1 MNSNLKS
8 EKAGLESSR
17 GLSRKEQ
24 ILEVCVFLFL
34 IVPSLA
40 FSFFAINQGS
50 VGFVLTAVATIL
62 RDLALV
68 ALILFFIWRNGEHVR
83 RLGWTFKHGWTDVG
97 LGILLFIPFF
107 FGAAYLD
114 SALQAAGF
122 SSPSAP
128 TPGFLTAQGPLQFVL
143 AFVLVVTVAL
153 SEETIFRGYLMLRFG
168 AITSGP
174 AAAVILSAFVFSLGH
189 GYEGSAGVVTVG
201 VMGLVFALVYLWRGS
216 LVAPIVMHFLQDFLG
231 IVLLPLLGGG

>member
-1 MNSNLKS
+1 MSSELKG
-8 EKAGLESSR
+8 EAAELESR
-17 GLSRKEQ
+17 PGLSQKEQ
-24 ILEVCVFLFL
+24 IFEVCVFLFL

-68 ALILFFIWRNGEHVR
+68 ALILFFVWRNGEHVR
-83 RLGWTFKHGWTDVG
+83 RLGWTFRHGWAEIG

-128 TPGFLTAQGPLQFVL
+128 TPGFLTAQGSWQFVL
-143 AFVLVVTVAL
+143 AFVLVVIVAL

-168 AITSGP
+168 AITNSP
-174 AAAVILSAFVFSLGH
+174 AVAVILSAFVFSLGH

-216 LVAPIVMHFLQDFLG
+216 LVAPIVMHFLQDFIG
-231 IVLLPLLGGG
+231 IVLVPLLGVG